1 MSRPVVLQLTWA
13 GFEAAVDVLAALCPR
28 DRLGVHGVDRGG
40 QLLAWALSERL
51 GIELMQR
58 PGSGML
64 QLHGVAVSQ
73 PRLLWGDAL
82 VLTWID
88 STPGQN
94 LTAVCKATPGTTVL
108 MPWQDAVESPRPFVP
123 GFDD

>member
-88 STPGQN
+88 CSPGQN

-108 MPWQDAVESPRPFVP
+108 MPWQDAVASPRPFVP

>member
-1 MSRPVVLQLTWA
+1 MGCLRLTWA
-13 GFEAAVDVLAALCPR
+13 GFEAAVDVLAAQCPR
-28 DRLGVHGVDRGG
+28 DRVGVFGVDRGG

-51 GIELMQR
+51 GIELMQQ

-64 QLHGVAVSQ
+64 QLHGVMVSQ

-82 VLTWID
+82 VMTWLD
-88 STPGQN
+88 ATPGQN
-94 LTAVCKATPGTTVL
+94 LVAVCRATPGTTVL
-108 MPWQDAVESPRPFVP
+108 MPWQDAPTSRRPFVH